1 LVVFAELALF
11 AEDPGEA
18 LEDVVDAVAVLV
30 VIRVAHHPPA
40 QLNVLLP
47 PLVAGGEIRDIPDH
61 DVDQHLDVVG
71 VEEIRGGLAAQQI
84 HEELEERVRGLRL
97 VLEDPDG
104 IVCKPIVVVSLRT
117 STRRYSRSRFSSR
130 RIFSVKVLATSRS
143 SSAFNTGLSELSW
156 NCRLKEMMQLRNRS
170 GICSSMSVSG
180 GYSTLLRRNDKKLPP
195 RSSWWVMGMGSPIEN
210 IIVSRIEE

>member
-1 LVVFAELALF
+1 MYCC
-11 AEDPGEA
+11 
-18 LEDVVDAVAVLV
+18 
-30 VIRVAHHPPA
+30 
-40 QLNVLLP
+40 LLCNKQYSASSWLP
-47 PLVAGGEIRDIPDH
+47 RPRYLVAGGEIRDIPDH

-195 RSSWWVMGMGSPIEN
+195 RSSAS
-210 IIVSRIEE
+210 SRLDRIGAGRRVTVVGDGHGLPHREYHREQDRGVV

>member
-1 LVVFAELALF
+1 MYCC
-11 AEDPGEA
+11 
-18 LEDVVDAVAVLV
+18 
-30 VIRVAHHPPA
+30 
-40 QLNVLLP
+40 LLCNKQYSASSWLP
-47 PLVAGGEIRDIPDH
+47 RPRYLVAGGEIRDIPDH

-195 RSSWWVMGMGSPIEN
+195 RSSAS
-210 IIVSRIEE
+210 SRLDRIGAARRVTVVGDGHGLPHREYHREQDRGVV

>member
-1 LVVFAELALF
+1 MYCC
-11 AEDPGEA
+11 
-18 LEDVVDAVAVLV
+18 
-30 VIRVAHHPPA
+30 
-40 QLNVLLP
+40 LLCNKQYSASSWLP
-47 PLVAGGEIRDIPDH
+47 RPRYLVAGGEIRDIPDH

-117 STRRYSRSRFSSR
+117 STRRYSRSRFSSS

-195 RSSWWVMGMGSPIEN
+195 RSSAS
-210 IIVSRIEE
+210 SRLDRIGAGRRVTVVGDGHGLPHREYHREQDRGVV

>member
-1 LVVFAELALF
+1 MYCC
-11 AEDPGEA
+11 
-18 LEDVVDAVAVLV
+18 
-30 VIRVAHHPPA
+30 
-40 QLNVLLP
+40 LLCNKQYSASSWLP
-47 PLVAGGEIRDIPDH
+47 RPRYLVAGGEIRDIPDH

-195 RSSWWVMGMGSPIEN
+195 RSSAS
-210 IIVSRIEE
+210 SRLDWIGAGRRVTVVGDGHGLPHREYHREQDRGVV

>member
-1 LVVFAELALF
+1 
-11 AEDPGEA
+11 
-18 LEDVVDAVAVLV
+18 
-30 VIRVAHHPPA
+30 
-40 QLNVLLP
+40 
-47 PLVAGGEIRDIPDH
+47 
-61 DVDQHLDVVG
+61 
-71 VEEIRGGLAAQQI
+71 
-84 HEELEERVRGLRL
+84 VRGLRL

-195 RSSWWVMGMGSPIEN
+195 RSSAS
-210 IIVSRIEE
+210 SRLDRIGAGRRVTVVGDGHGLPHREYHREQDRGVV